1 MTTTTTG
8 QKLHQEVK
16 DVSLKEKR
24 KKIECC
30 DICKVDIREKKQT
43 KKQTLHSLNY
53 CFFYCCCVAAVT
65 KSKQENKNKTI
76 SVECVCRKE
85 DMNSETSN

>member
-1 MTTTTTG
+1 MTTTTTTG

-30 DICKVDIREKKQT
+30 DICKVDIREKKET
-43 KKQTLHSLNY
+43 
-53 CFFYCCCVAAVT
+53 
-65 KSKQENKNKTI
+65 KNKKT
-76 SVECVCRKE
+76 
-85 DMNSETSN
+85 NSTFP